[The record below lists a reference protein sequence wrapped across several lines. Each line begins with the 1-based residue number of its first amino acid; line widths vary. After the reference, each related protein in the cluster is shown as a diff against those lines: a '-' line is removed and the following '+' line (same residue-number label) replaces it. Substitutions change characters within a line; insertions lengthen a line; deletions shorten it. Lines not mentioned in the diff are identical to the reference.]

1 MPVGFALAMA
11 MQSNPNSSKWL
22 FIFASALSLFVAIL
36 LLLLVPNSP
45 RDLIYRGQLEKAKD
59 VVKMLAR
66 PEMLSETE
74 VSSQVRTLTKVIKSE
89 AAPRFRD
96 LFSRANRRSLAVACT
111 LQVAKQV
118 SGFNVLQSFS
128 GYVFKIIGLA
138 KGSTL
143 QVPTILLGTVQLICA
158 VASLGI
164 VDILGRRKLLLLST
178 LVMAMGLVVLGGSFV
193 MITGFDQITKSRCE
207 EYIRCGSCL
216 LDTKCGWSAEA
227 DKCMLQQ
234 PPTMGSPVLLDSCPL
249 STTRERVGSW
259 VAVCSFILSL
269 GAMSLGLGS
278 IPWIIQSEMLSSSDR
293 APSQPLSI
301 AQQTSPTT
309 SPLSKRRHVL
319 RYLSNGLKKLLPSG
333 SVSTPVTDTETGL
346 DSDTD
351 GQIIPSS
358 YDNMSHNA
366 VSIVMAA
373 SAHDLDEAATII
385 QRAWRRAALKHLVTE
400 WSKLDFTV
408 KRLSDLSFD
417 DATKVMQSAEMIQAS
432 ANLLS
437 VLLMAAP
444 ESDKSKNPG
453 RAFIAAHLFAAHPQ
467 LLATGNAHIDT
478 MTESSATTMTETFA
492 QFEEAFLGN
501 DNSWY
506 RRQQTFIAGFR
517 AFYFALDS
525 WKRSDTRKMLATMER
540 HYLELDRLWQSVQRK
555 TLGEGDESWRV
566 GIQIQREQLLSKVRT
581 LGGDGAV
588 DELIRRQK
596 ELRLTYDDPQ
606 PSPTPSLIPPPQ
618 SAYSPIIEAQPPPA
632 ADVPQQRSSSIS
644 DEQRHSAVT
653 NATDRGKAAVLSNSA
668 DTDSSDTSDPSVV
681 LTKAIADRAT
691 HNIDQVLG
699 SFDLTAASALQD
711 AKLAHEIILDPELR
725 LEPAPDNTLV
735 GAVQKAVTKAFFE
748 HIKQDIE
755 SGNSD
760 YIIRTLS
767 QLRLDLRTIIP
778 PDSEAHAVVEREF
791 DQDWLTKQL
800 TNGALDIRQKYR
812 LVLNAIRS
820 VCAPARDPEIENLA
834 SSLEAVDDQGLKEIS
849 RSVSNGK
856 RSALSDDA
864 RKSVDELLLV
874 TQKIMELIRNVRM
887 DVLNYQ
893 LATVVRPWL
902 RVHAVE
908 YERAATNKALRE
920 QYNNDRSQITHC
932 LTEWMKPAF
941 VREKT
946 NQCTLQAQKI
956 ADQPPS
962 AKHVFFES
970 FLDLCFSASTLSAE
984 ATPATF
990 KMDRLRIHQMQNEV
1004 QTLLCTAALCVLAKS
1019 FTAMSDS
1026 QMRQAAQLFLSIL
1039 RADDVTIDQIVRG
1052 MQETIPRCE
1061 QQLVRRLVRKTLAK
1075 EDPVYQVMELKLRRF
1090 LLTQLEKEESPGGL
1104 GRRLFG
1110 DGRKD
1115 IAAELAKTTLDVVGE
1130 EICKLLLRMSQL
1142 CLFNWQVYSGWY
1154 SQALHSADVDSDAH
1168 TGAEQ

>member
-1 MPVGFALAMA
+1 
-11 MQSNPNSSKWL
+11 
-22 FIFASALSLFVAIL
+22 
-36 LLLLVPNSP
+36 
-45 RDLIYRGQLEKAKD
+45 
-59 VVKMLAR
+59 
-66 PEMLSETE
+66 
-74 VSSQVRTLTKVIKSE
+74 
-89 AAPRFRD
+89 
-96 LFSRANRRSLAVACT
+96 
-111 LQVAKQV
+111 
-118 SGFNVLQSFS
+118 
-128 GYVFKIIGLA
+128 
-138 KGSTL
+138 
-143 QVPTILLGTVQLICA
+143 
-158 VASLGI
+158 
-164 VDILGRRKLLLLST
+164 
-178 LVMAMGLVVLGGSFV
+178 
-193 MITGFDQITKSRCE
+193 
-207 EYIRCGSCL
+207 
-216 LDTKCGWSAEA
+216 
-227 DKCMLQQ
+227 
-234 PPTMGSPVLLDSCPL
+234 
-249 STTRERVGSW
+249 
-259 VAVCSFILSL
+259 
-269 GAMSLGLGS
+269 
-278 IPWIIQSEMLSSSDR
+278 
-293 APSQPLSI
+293 
-301 AQQTSPTT
+301 
-309 SPLSKRRHVL
+309 
-319 RYLSNGLKKLLPSG
+319 
-333 SVSTPVTDTETGL
+333 
-346 DSDTD
+346 
-351 GQIIPSS
+351 
-358 YDNMSHNA
+358 MSHNA